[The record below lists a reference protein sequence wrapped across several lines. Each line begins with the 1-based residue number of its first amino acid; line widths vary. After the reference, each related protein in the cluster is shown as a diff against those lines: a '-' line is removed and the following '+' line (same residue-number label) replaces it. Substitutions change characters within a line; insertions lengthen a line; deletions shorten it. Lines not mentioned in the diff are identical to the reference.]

1 MKIIIEEFTRSS
13 KDNYRLL
20 LQKGVKPNIGT
31 VFRTEGSGEDAF
43 VVVKNNF
50 RYTYIETLNN
60 RMPSIG
66 IIYESKDNT

>member
-1 MKIIIEEFTRSS
+1 MKIVIEEFTRSS
-13 KDNYRLL
+13 KDSYRLL
-20 LQKGVKPNIGT
+20 LQKGVKPDIGT
-31 VFRTEGSGEDAF
+31 VFRTEGSEEDAF

-66 IIYESKDNT
+66 VIYEQQNRT